1 MSPKN
6 DYWDEKNKVL
16 YYKTKRNDGNDD
28 HKYMSKFLS
37 NTSKEN
43 VIEKKKSKKKNKWKI
58 FFLFTFFII

>member
-28 HKYMSKFLS
+28 HKYTSKFLS

-43 VIEKKKSKKKNKWKI
+43 VIEKKKR
-58 FFLFTFFII
+58 